1 VDIKSST
8 AWPWAQIHGYMQ
20 GLHGSGHSLRSTA
33 HVHEQRPARGR
44 HTRVAQ
50 HLHSIVERVRDV
62 VEIKLPFLEQALVNA
77 PRDLR
82 PVIVVHQPAGI
93 PVSNS
98 AL

>member
-1 VDIKSST
+1 MSNT
-8 AWPWAQIHGYMQ
+8 AWPWAQIHAYMQ
-20 GLHGSGHSLRSTA
+20 ACGSGHSLRSTT
-33 HVHEQRPARGR
+33 HVHEQCPARGR

-50 HLHSIVERVRDV
+50 HLNRVVERIRDV
-62 VEIKLPFLEQALVNA
+62 IEIKLPLLEQALVNA

-82 PVIVVHQPAGI
+82 PVIVVHQPVGI